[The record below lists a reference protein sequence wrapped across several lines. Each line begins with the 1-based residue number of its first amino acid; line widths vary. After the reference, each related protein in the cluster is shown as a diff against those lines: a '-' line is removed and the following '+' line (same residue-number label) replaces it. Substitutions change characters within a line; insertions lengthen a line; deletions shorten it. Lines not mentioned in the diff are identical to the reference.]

1 MDKNT
6 KLLLGIALVGAGAY
20 MLWFKNQKKMSY
32 IGNPVGRRMRMSG
45 GKMNASGLKG
55 LKMKTFVPNQ
65 QLPVHDSGWQGADG
79 GFKATKE
86 ENVFKGY
93 AGTGFTSDNTK
104 IFSADGS
111 EKIFSAD
118 GTGKFFKPHD
128 SGWQG

>member
-6 KLLLGIALVGAGAY
+6 KLLLGIALVGTGAY
-20 MLWFKNQKKMSY
+20 MLWFQNQKKMSY
-32 IGNPVGRRMRMSG
+32 VGNPVGRRMRMA

-93 AGTGFTSDNTK
+93 AGSGFTSDN
-104 IFSADGS
+104 S
-111 EKIFSAD
+111 KIFSAD
-118 GTGKFFKPHD
+118 GTGKFFKPKD